1 MQQWPDR
8 TNDNS
13 LTVQSVFR
21 AVRIVEPVALVL
33 IKMQKCNCND
43 EHLKGTVARYKG
55 FTC

>member
-8 TNDNS
+8 TDDNS
-13 LTVQSVFR
+13 LTVLNFFW
-21 AVRIVEPVALVL
+21 ADRIVEPVALVL

-43 EHLKGTVARYKG
+43 EHLKSTVAHYKA